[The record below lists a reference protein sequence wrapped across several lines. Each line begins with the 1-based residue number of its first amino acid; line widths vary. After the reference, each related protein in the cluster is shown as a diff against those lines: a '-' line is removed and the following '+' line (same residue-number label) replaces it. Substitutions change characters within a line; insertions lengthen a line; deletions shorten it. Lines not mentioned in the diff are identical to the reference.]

1 MLFVAWS
8 RVEVIKVKRNAGF
21 RIYFSCRIERTCLG
35 FRCGRGGKNKVNYDL
50 SLKLVNSYLK
60 QEEEELGV

>member
-1 MLFVAWS
+1 MQGLGYTLAVELKGLAW
-8 RVEVIKVKRNAGF
+8 VLDVDV
-21 RIYFSCRIERTCLG
+21 
-35 FRCGRGGKNKVNYDL
+35 GGKNKNYDL

>member
-1 MLFVAWS
+1 MQGLGYTLAVGLKGLAW
-8 RVEVIKVKRNAGF
+8 VLDVDV
-21 RIYFSCRIERTCLG
+21 
-35 FRCGRGGKNKVNYDL
+35 GGKNKVNYDL